1 MKKKTVFLLLFTFS
15 IYSIFSQVSTF
26 DLPYSWIEEP
36 IKITITGI
44 FQSDEYSKEGYI
56 FENDNQFKL
65 LITYENLKN
74 ENYQANSSL
83 FQDTP
88 GVGNISILTDK
99 NNIYKPKYIGGSFPS
114 SLRPLEKSTTHLYT
128 FNIKKGEVPVQLLKY
143 NKDYKDL
150 LFKIQVTE
158 IIPAPIPDYL
168 KLIKLGTELQIKSA
182 ILIPKNIYISEYI
195 VDGPYKD
202 FTYGLYTPKNG
213 YNFYV
218 FELEII
224 NTAKRA
230 INSFFYAHDGEF
242 ELETDKGTIYEDISS
257 ELTLLDTDIHLY
269 KKVNKSEIKEYPIL
283 NSFVYKLEPDESR
296 TIKVAFEILISTKP
310 KIVTFK
316 LLDDIKIVKVETM
329 E

>member
-1 MKKKTVFLLLFTFS
+1 MKTKDVFLLIFNLS
-15 IYSIFSQVSTF
+15 IYPLYSQVPTF

-36 IKITITGI
+36 IKIAIVGI
-44 FQSDEYSKEGYI
+44 FKSDEFTKEGYI
-56 FENDNQFKL
+56 SENDDQFKL

-83 FQDTP
+83 FQDSP

-99 NNIYKPKYIGGSFPS
+99 NKIYKPKYTGGSFPS
-114 SLRPLEKSTTHLYT
+114 SLRPLEKSTTYLYT

-143 NKDYKDL
+143 NKDYKEL

-158 IIPAPIPDYL
+158 IIPAPIPVYL
-168 KLIKLGTELQIKSA
+168 KFIKLGTKLQIKSA
-182 ILIPKNIYISEYI
+182 MLIPKNIYISEFI
-195 VDGPYKD
+195 VDGPFKGS
-202 FTYGLYTPKNG
+202 TYGLYTPKYG

-224 NTAKRA
+224 NTDKRA

-242 ELETDKGTIYEDISS
+242 ELETEKGNIYKDISS
-257 ELTLLDTDIHLY
+257 AFTLLDTDIHLY
-269 KKVNKSEIKEYPIL
+269 KKVNKNEIKGYPIL
-283 NSFVYKLEPDESR
+283 NSFVYELEPDDS
-296 TIKVAFEILISTKP
+296 IIVKVAFEIPIETKP
-310 KIVTFK
+310 KIVSFK
-316 LLDDIKIVKVETM
+316 LLDDIKIVKVELM